1 MSSRTALL
9 EEDAVQATF
18 DALLRDRAPA
28 QVGLLVG
35 KLEVGTRDFVLA
47 LVPFPDWKDDD
58 EDAPGG
64 AARASKPSGDALD
77 VDEDWIVEHSTQVS
91 RMLPGGV
98 DVVGTYAFASDAA
111 FKAASTALTRAT
123 VEIAR
128 AANAVGVPATRSRH
142 QRADRRLVLH
152 LSSTTRKLTL
162 RRCVV
167 PASRSAPV
175 EPTAPV
181 EHKTGRVMSQMVRI
195 DARHHIDLRLDGADA
210 ARGADLRDIAAR
222 VIEAEATR
230 VAAADALLAG
240 EFRDPDDDLAAVA
253 EAAKADTIDGARRVE
268 AILLCPPRS
277 TSTAA
282 AITRGAGE
290 GSEGSSEDGRVSGRA
305 TLRGAISARAYAYG
319 RESVARAVADLKSDI
334 IASLR
339 ARLDLL
345 VDEAEEQDGDGDGD
359 GDGTG
364 NGTGNAASKSNA
376 SGDPLAEGGAKLAA
390 AVRLPRR
397 AWVRWREG
405 CAVCDYL
412 VDGET
417 TADVVERCEEVLRWK
432 PPGGEADVA
441 LAEAPAVESNAEA
454 DAETPPTKKPSTTT
468 TKKTTPNAKH
478 GSTGGGDGGSNAGE
492 VSTRISSYAKYLAGA
507 GVALVSAALADL
519 ALGLSSSPECVGEM
533 CEAMGKGL

>member
-1 MSSRTALL
+1 MASRTALL

-64 AARASKPSGDALD
+64 AARASKPSVDALD

-195 DARHHIDLRLDGADA
+195 DARHQIDLRLDGADA

-282 AITRGAGE
+282 AIPRGE
-290 GSEGSSEDGRVSGRA
+290 SSEGSSEDGRVSGRA

-364 NGTGNAASKSNA
+364 NRNAASKSNA
-376 SGDPLAEGGAKLAA
+376 SGNPLAEGGAKIAA

-417 TADVVERCEEVLRWK
+417 AADVVERCEEVLRWK
-432 PPGGEADVA
+432 PPRGEADVA
-441 LAEAPAVESNAEA
+441 LAEAPAAEANAEA
-454 DAETPPTKKPSTTT
+454 ETPRAKKPSTAT
-468 TKKTTPNAKH
+468 TKKITPNAKH
-478 GSTGGGDGGSNAGE
+478 VSTGGGDGGSNAGE